1 MSFSSQVRRFF
12 SASARRDAKR
22 EARRRQ
28 ALSELRSRRLFEI
41 LESRQL
47 LDGAGAFESLPDSI
61 TIASGDSYH
70 YAFEGTDAQIVDA
83 GSLEGLTASL
93 PTGTQV
99 AFTVTKTATNGA
111 VSTLGEIV
119 LQLFEAEGEAP
130 NSSSHFLKLVDDGY
144 YEGKTFHRIYA
155 GFMFQGGSSD
165 GAGYLGAGQTIV
177 DEHSDLLSHSGA
189 GIVAFAN
196 KGANTSDAQIFITFD
211 KASWLDG
218 KYNVFGY
225 VVDGY
230 DVIDE
235 IEKAQV
241 VANAAGEKS
250 KPVETYQF
258 KDVRV
263 LESSEVENGALR
275 LVADKGVSG
284 ETTISVSGTAAD
296 GSTQFKEITVKVVDA
311 KELDALIPS
320 EAEMVAGETKTFEL
334 PAEYAGSKLTY
345 QIYTE
350 TGLEGVKVELS
361 GDSGSTNV
369 YEVKADL
376 TGAQATKLTIVAKSA
391 DGAISKTYTQT
402 LYISPATPEFTF
414 ADDVKHVELKDGS
427 FIVASNSVDSALT
440 ISVVSYSDEA
450 TTLVKIDGVQRTF
463 SVVSKTVDA
472 KTGKT
477 TYVLQL
483 SGKEAEKL
491 ADGEHTISVSQ
502 YLPVDNISKHD
513 PLYSEAVETTIFVD
527 TEPLEFTNVD
537 KDEPLVVF
545 AGETGELQILT
556 NKVDA
561 EGKPRSDVQILFG
574 DAIPKCLTLT
584 ADGLLKWSGTEECVG
599 SYQVELYAKDGLGN
613 EVRETLRFTVVEGPL
628 YDVSG
633 ETKVDEGGKFEI
645 TISVAESELKDN
657 PADPYTFEIV
667 KKPELENADDA
678 NFTLTV
684 NEAGTSAVF
693 AWTTSERLG
702 FGVYEFSVKLTGT
715 DGATSYVPLKLTV
728 NEVNEAPSI
737 KYDGET
743 TLETNDETKFEL
755 QLEATDADL
764 PAQTLTWTLSEGAP
778 SWLTLDAK
786 TGKLTADAPVAGDY
800 TFEVVV
806 SDGDK
811 SSEPLKLTLMVKEVD
826 RVPVFDELQE
836 TTAETGKTFE
846 ATVVAKDPNTAKN
859 DVVYELVGDGYPK
872 DFTFD
877 AKTGKVTWAIP
888 ADYLDAAI
896 SAQTF
901 QFTVKATEQFLGEDG
916 KTLENGLT
924 TEKTF
929 EILISNAKFDATKA
943 AAPTWPTLDP
953 QSATA
958 GKTFETTVEA
968 TAPKD
973 AAGVRYELVGDKLP
987 EGLKIDAATGKITW
1001 NIPADYVADKSVE
1014 SVVATIKVKATTIV
1028 KSEKD
1033 GPTSFGG
1040 SAETTLELTVANPN
1054 FKEEAVYTDW
1064 AAWLDAW
1071 VANAQAR
1078 LEGSAAN
1085 LQEYLDSYL
1094 TAVDK
1099 RDAALKSAQADYA
1112 AGKTSLTDFL
1122 KKRAEIQTTF
1132 SQTTTDARADLAKKD
1147 AVVEETYREN
1157 LESLNDAY
1165 DKLAASGEIGAPGS
1179 IREEAKEAA
1188 GELSASTESS
1198 DANFHLKNNTT
1209 GAKVATDLTS
1219 VLKLWRSGYS
1229 SATIYDEIYGD
1240 GFDVEEEEPGDKNES
1255 DKDEAGDKDES
1266 DKDESGDGG
1275 NGDKDESGDGENGD
1289 KDESGDGEN
1298 GDKDETEDDEDA
1310 NLPEIDLGDLT
1321 DKEDDENGD
1330 KEESEDGENG
1340 DKEESED
1347 DENGDKEE
1355 SEDDENGDKEESE
1368 DDEIG
1373 DKEESE
1379 DDENGEDE
1387 EDVFAP
1393 LV

>member
-83 GSLEGLTASL
+83 GSLSGLTASL

-165 GAGYLGAGQTIV
+165 GAGYQGAGQTIV
-177 DEHSDLLSHSGA
+177 DEHSDVLTHSGA

-196 KGANTSDAQIFITFD
+196 KGANTSDAQFFITFD

-235 IEKAQV
+235 IEKAEV
-241 VANAAGEKS
+241 VANASGEKS

-263 LESSEVENGALR
+263 LESSEIENGALR
-275 LVADKGVSG
+275 LVANEGVSG

-311 KELDALIPS
+311 KELDALIPT
-320 EAEMVAGETKTFEL
+320 EIEMVAGETKTFEL

-345 QIYTE
+345 QIYTA
-350 TGLEGVKVELS
+350 TGLEGIKVELG
-361 GDSGSTNV
+361 GDANSTNV

-391 DGAISKTYTQT
+391 DGAISKTYYQT
-402 LYISPATPEFTF
+402 LYIAPATPEFSF
-414 ADDVKHVELKDGS
+414 VDDVKHVELEDGS
-427 FIVASNSVDSALT
+427 FIVASNTVDSALT

-450 TTLVKIDGVQRTF
+450 TTLVKIDDVQRTF

-483 SGKEAEKL
+483 SGKDAEKL

-502 YLPVDNISKHD
+502 YLPIDNIFKHD
-513 PLYSEAVETTIFVD
+513 PLYSKAVEKTVFVD

-545 AGETGELQILT
+545 SGETGELQILT

-574 DAIPKCLTLT
+574 DAIPKCLSLT

-702 FGVYEFSVKLTGT
+702 PGVYEFSVKLAGT

-728 NEVNEAPSI
+728 SEVNEAPSI

-743 TLETNDETKFEL
+743 TLETNDESKFEL

-764 PAQTLTWTLSEGAP
+764 PAQTLTWSLSEGAP

-811 SSEPLKLTLMVKEVD
+811 SSEALKLTLKVKEVD
-826 RVPVFDELQE
+826 RVPVFDELKE

-846 ATVVAKDPNTAKN
+846 TTIVAKDPNTAKN
-859 DVVYELVGDGYPK
+859 DVVYALVGDGYPK
-872 DFTFD
+872 DFAID
-877 AKTGKVTWAIP
+877 AKTGKITWAIP

-896 SAQTF
+896 SAQTL
-901 QFTVKATEQFLGEDG
+901 QFTVKATEQVLGEDG
-916 KTLENGLT
+916 KTLENGLSS
-924 TEKTF
+924 EKTF
-929 EILISNAKFDATKA
+929 EITISNAKFDATKA
-943 AAPTWPTLDP
+943 AAPEWKAPTA
-953 QSATA
+953 QEATA
-958 GKTFETTVEA
+958 GTTFETALEA

-973 AAGVRYELVGDKLP
+973 AAGVRYELVGDDLP
-987 EGLKIDAATGKITW
+987 EGLKIDAETGKISW
-1001 NIPADYVADKSVE
+1001 AIPKDYVADNSVE
-1014 SVVATIKVKATTIV
+1014 SVALTIKVKATTIV

-1033 GPTSFGG
+1033 GPTTFGG
-1040 SAETTLELTVANPN
+1040 SAETTLELTVKNPN

-1064 AAWLDAW
+1064 VAWLDAW

-1094 TAVDK
+1094 TAVDE

-1122 KKRAEIQTTF
+1122 KKRAEIQNTF

-1157 LESLNDAY
+1157 LESLNNAY

-1179 IREEAKEAA
+1179 VREEAKEAA

-1198 DANFHLKNNTT
+1198 DANFHLKNNST

-1229 SATIYDEIYGD
+1229 SATIYDEIFGD
-1240 GFDVEEEEPGDKNES
+1240 GFDAEEEEPGDE
-1255 DKDEAGDKDES
+1255 GDKG
-1266 DKDESGDGG
+1266 ESGDDSGE
-1275 NGDKDESGDGENGD
+1275 GDKGDSGEGDKGESGDDSGEGD
-1289 KDESGDGEN
+1289 KGESGDDSGE
-1298 GDKDETEDDEDA
+1298 GDKGESGEDDKDEDA

-1321 DKEDDENGD
+1321 NSDDDED
-1330 KEESEDGENG
+1330 EDGG
-1340 DKEESED
+1340 L
-1347 DENGDKEE
+1347 
-1355 SEDDENGDKEESE
+1355 
-1368 DDEIG
+1368 
-1373 DKEESE
+1373 
-1379 DDENGEDE
+1379 
-1387 EDVFAP
+1387 P
-1393 LV
+1393 LLA

>member
-47 LDGAGAFESLPDSI
+47 LDGAGAFESLPDAI
-61 TIASGDSYH
+61 TITSGDSYH

-83 GSLEGLTASL
+83 GTLEGLTASL

-99 AFTVTKTATNGA
+99 AFTVTKTATDGA

-144 YEGKTFHRIYA
+144 YEGKTFHRIYS

-165 GAGYLGAGQTIV
+165 GAGFEGAGQTIV
-177 DEHSDLLSHSGA
+177 DEHSALLTHSGA
-189 GIVAFAN
+189 GMVAFAN
-196 KGANTSDAQIFITFD
+196 KGPNTSDAQIYITFD

-218 KYNVFGY
+218 GYNVFGY

-230 DVIDE
+230 DVIE
-235 IEKAQV
+235 EVEKATV
-241 VANAAGEKS
+241 VANSAGEKS

-263 LESSEVENGALR
+263 LDAADVENGALR
-275 LVADKGVSG
+275 LVADEGVSG

-296 GSTQFKEITVKVVDA
+296 GSTQFKEITVRVVDE
-311 KELDALIPS
+311 KELDALIPT
-320 EAEMVAGETKTFEL
+320 EIEMVAGETKTFER

-345 QIYTE
+345 QIYTA
-350 TGLEGVKVELS
+350 TGLEDVTVELA
-361 GDSGSTNV
+361 GDKDATNV

-376 TGAQATKLTIVAKSA
+376 TGAQATKLTIVVKSE
-391 DGAISKTYTQT
+391 DGAISKTYEQA
-402 LYISPATPEFTF
+402 LYVAPAAPEFAF
-414 ADDVKHVELKDGS
+414 ADDVKHVALKDGS
-427 FIVASNSVDSALT
+427 FLVASNSVDSAMK
-440 ISVVSYSDEA
+440 ISVVSYTSEA
-450 TTLVKIDGVQRTF
+450 TTLVKIDGVQRAFTV
-463 SVVSKTVDA
+463 SSKTVDA

-477 TYVLQL
+477 TLVLQL
-483 SGKEAEKL
+483 SGQEAEKL
-491 ADGEHTISVSQ
+491 ADGEHTITVSQ
-502 YLPVDNISKHD
+502 FIPINNITEHE
-513 PLYSEAVETTIFVD
+513 PLYSEAVDATVFVD
-527 TEPLEFTNVD
+527 TEPLKFTNVD
-537 KDEPLVVF
+537 KDKPLVVF
-545 AGETGELQILT
+545 SGETGELQILT

-574 DAIPKCLTLT
+574 DAIPKCLSLT

-599 SYQVELYAKDGLGN
+599 SHQIELYAKDGLGN

-633 ETKVDEGGKFEI
+633 ETKVDEGGKFEL

-667 KKPELENADDA
+667 KKPEFENADDA
-678 NFTLTV
+678 NFTLTT

-728 NEVNEAPSI
+728 NEVNEAPTI
-737 KYDGET
+737 EYDGKS

-755 QLEATDADL
+755 ELKAADADV
-764 PAQTLTWTLSEGAP
+764 PAQTLTWTLSKDAP

-800 TFEVVV
+800 SFEVVV

-811 SSEPLKLTLMVKEVD
+811 SSEPLKLTLKVAEVD
-826 RVPVFDELQE
+826 RVPVFDELKE
-836 TTAETGKTFE
+836 TTVETGKTFE
-846 ATVVAKDPNTAKN
+846 ATIVAKDPNTAKN
-859 DVVYELVGDGYPK
+859 AVVYELVGKDYPK
-872 DFTFD
+872 DFKFD
-877 AKTGKVTWAIP
+877 AKTGKVTWAVP

-901 QFTVKATEQFLGEDG
+901 QFTVKATEQVLGEDG
-916 KTLENGLT
+916 KTLENGLSS
-924 TEKTF
+924 EKTF
-929 EILISNAKFDATKA
+929 EISISNAKFDATKA
-943 AAPTWPTLDP
+943 AAPTWPTLKP
-953 QSATA
+953 QTATA

-987 EGLKIDAATGKITW
+987 TGLTIDAATGKITW
-1001 NIPADYVADKSVE
+1001 QIPADYVADNSVE

-1033 GPTSFGG
+1033 GPTTFGG

-1054 FKEEAVYTDW
+1054 FKEEAAYVDW

-1122 KKRAEIQTTF
+1122 KKRAEIQSSF
-1132 SQTTTDARADLAKKD
+1132 SETTTDARADLAAKD
-1147 AVVEETYREN
+1147 AVVDATYREN
-1157 LESLNDAY
+1157 LKSLNDAY

-1179 IREEAKEAA
+1179 IRDEAKEAT
-1188 GELSASTESS
+1188 GELSASTEST
-1198 DANFHLKNNTT
+1198 DANFHLKNTST

-1229 SATIYDEIYGD
+1229 SSTIYDEIYGG
-1240 GFDVEEEEPGDKNES
+1240 GFDAEDGETGKDETGDGDKNES
-1255 DKDEAGDKDES
+1255 GDGDKNESGDGDKDET
-1266 DKDESGDGG
+1266 GD
-1275 NGDKDESGDGENGD
+1275 GDKDESGDGD
-1289 KDESGDGEN
+1289 KDETGDGGKDETGD
-1298 GDKDETEDDEDA
+1298 GDKDETGDGDKDETGDGGKDDEDG

-1321 DKEDDENGD
+1321 NADDDED
-1330 KEESEDGENG
+1330 EDGG
-1340 DKEESED
+1340 L
-1347 DENGDKEE
+1347 
-1355 SEDDENGDKEESE
+1355 
-1368 DDEIG
+1368 
-1373 DKEESE
+1373 
-1379 DDENGEDE
+1379 
-1387 EDVFAP
+1387 P
-1393 LV
+1393 LLA

>member
-28 ALSELRSRRLFEI
+28 AFKELRSRRLFEI

-47 LDGAGAFESLPDSI
+47 LDGAGAFESLPDAI
-61 TIASGDSYH
+61 TITSGDSYH

-83 GSLEGLTASL
+83 GTLEGLTASL

-99 AFTVTKTATNGA
+99 AFTVTKTATDGA

-130 NSSSHFLKLVDDGY
+130 NSSAHFLRLVNDGY

-165 GAGYLGAGQTIV
+165 GAGFEGAGQTIA
-177 DEHSDLLSHSGA
+177 DEHSDLLTHSGA

-196 KGANTSDAQIFITFD
+196 KGANTSDAQIYITFD
-211 KASWLDG
+211 KSSWLDG
-218 KYNVFGY
+218 GYNVFGY

-230 DVIDE
+230 DVIE
-235 IEKAQV
+235 EVEKATV
-241 VANAAGEKS
+241 VANSAGEKS
-250 KPVETYQF
+250 KPVDTYQF

-263 LESSEVENGALR
+263 LEADEVENGALR
-275 LVADKGVSG
+275 LVAGEGVSG

-296 GSTQFKEITVKVVDA
+296 GSTQFKEITVKVVDE
-311 KELDALIPS
+311 KELDALIPT
-320 EAEMVAGETKTFEL
+320 EIEMVAGETKTFEL

-345 QIYTE
+345 QIYTA
-350 TGLEGVKVELS
+350 TGLEDVTVELT
-361 GDSGSTNV
+361 GDKDATNV

-376 TGAQATKLTIVAKSA
+376 TGAQATRLTIVAKSE
-391 DGAISKTYTQT
+391 DGAISKTYYQM
-402 LYISPATPEFTF
+402 LYVSPAAPEYTF
-414 ADDVKHVELKDGS
+414 AGDVKSVELKDGS
-427 FIVASNSVDSALT
+427 FIVSSNSVDAALT
-440 ISVVSYSDEA
+440 LSVVSYADEA
-450 TTLVKIDGVQRTF
+450 TTIVKIDGVQRTF
-463 SVVSKTVDA
+463 TVASKTVDA

-477 TYVLQL
+477 TLVLQL
-483 SGKEAEKL
+483 SGKESEKL

-502 YLPVDNISKHD
+502 YIPVDNITEHEA
-513 PLYSEAVETTIFVD
+513 LHSEAVETTVFVD
-527 TEPLEFTNVD
+527 TEPLKFTNVD
-537 KDEPLVVF
+537 ADEPLVVF
-545 AGETGELQILT
+545 SGETGELQILT

-574 DAIPKCLTLT
+574 DAIPKCLSITP
-584 ADGLLKWSGTEECVG
+584 DGLLKWSGTEECVG
-599 SYQVELYAKDGLGN
+599 SYTVELFAKDGLGN

-628 YDVSG
+628 YKVSG
-633 ETKVDEGGKFEI
+633 ETKIDEGGKFEI
-645 TISVAESELKDN
+645 TIAVDESELKDN
-657 PADPYTFEIV
+657 PADPYTFELV

-678 NFTLTV
+678 NFTLTT
-684 NEAGTSAVF
+684 NEEGTSAVF

-728 NEVNEAPSI
+728 SEVNEAPSI
-737 KYDGET
+737 EYDGKT

-755 QLEATDADL
+755 QLEAADADL
-764 PAQTLTWTLSEGAP
+764 PAQTLTWTLSKDAP

-800 TFEVVV
+800 SFEVVV

-811 SSEPLKLTLMVKEVD
+811 SSEPLKLTLKVAEVD
-826 RVPVFDELQE
+826 RVPVFDELKE

-859 DVVYELVGDGYPK
+859 AVVYELVGDDYPK
-872 DFTFD
+872 DFKID
-877 AKTGKVTWAIP
+877 AKTGKVSWAIP
-888 ADYLDAAI
+888 ADYLDAAL

-901 QFTVKATEQFLGEDG
+901 QFTVKAIEQVLGEDG
-916 KTLENGLT
+916 KTLENGLSS
-924 TEKTF
+924 EKTF
-929 EILISNAKFDATKA
+929 EISISNAKFDATKA
-943 AAPTWPTLDP
+943 AAPTWPTLKP
-953 QSATA
+953 QNATA

-987 EGLKIDAATGKITW
+987 TGLTIDATTGKITW
-1001 NIPADYVADKSVE
+1001 EIPADYVADNSVE

-1054 FKEEAVYTDW
+1054 FKEEAAYVDW

-1122 KKRAEIQTTF
+1122 KKRAEIQSSF
-1132 SQTTTDARADLAKKD
+1132 SQTTTDARADLAAKD
-1147 AVVEETYREN
+1147 AVVDETYREN
-1157 LESLNDAY
+1157 LKSLNDAY

-1179 IREEAKEAA
+1179 IREDAKEAA

-1198 DANFHLKNNTT
+1198 DANFHLKNNST

-1229 SATIYDEIYGD
+1229 SSTIYDEIYGD
-1240 GFDVEEEEPGDKNES
+1240 GFDAEEDESGDKNES
-1255 DKDEAGDKDES
+1255 
-1266 DKDESGDGG
+1266 
-1275 NGDKDESGDGENGD
+1275 
-1289 KDESGDGEN
+1289 
-1298 GDKDETEDDEDA
+1298 GDKDETGDKDDEDEK
-1310 NLPEIDLGDLT
+1310 LPEIDLGDLT
-1321 DKEDDENGD
+1321 NADDDED
-1330 KEESEDGENG
+1330 EDGG
-1340 DKEESED
+1340 L
-1347 DENGDKEE
+1347 
-1355 SEDDENGDKEESE
+1355 
-1368 DDEIG
+1368 
-1373 DKEESE
+1373 
-1379 DDENGEDE
+1379 
-1387 EDVFAP
+1387 P
-1393 LV
+1393 LLA

>member
-12 SASARRDAKR
+12 SASARRDARR

-28 ALSELRSRRLFEI
+28 ALNELRSRRLFEI

-61 TIASGDSYH
+61 TISSGDSYH
-70 YAFEGTDAQIVDA
+70 YAFEGLDAQIVDA

-99 AFTVTKTATNGA
+99 AFTVTKTATDGA

-165 GAGYLGAGQTIV
+165 GSGYLGAGQTIV
-177 DEHSDLLSHSGA
+177 DEHSDVLTHSGA

-196 KGANTSDAQIFITFD
+196 KGANTSDAQIYITFD
-211 KASWLDG
+211 QASWLDG

-230 DVIDE
+230 DVIE
-235 IEKAQV
+235 EVEKAQV
-241 VANAAGEKS
+241 VANASGEKS

-263 LESSEVENGALR
+263 LDASEVENGALR
-275 LVADKGVSG
+275 IVANQGVSG

-311 KELDALIPS
+311 KELDALIPT
-320 EAEMVAGETKTFEL
+320 EVEMVAGETKTFEL
-334 PAEYAGSKLTY
+334 PAEYAGSKMTY
-345 QIYTE
+345 QIYTA
-350 TGLEGVKVELS
+350 TGLEGVTIELS
-361 GDSGSTNV
+361 GDDGSTNV
-369 YEVKADL
+369 YKVKADL

-391 DGAISKTYTQT
+391 DGAISKTYNQM
-402 LYISPATPEFTF
+402 LYVAPATPEFSF
-414 ADDVKHVELKDGS
+414 VDDVKHVELKDGS
-427 FIVASNSVDSALT
+427 VIVASNSVDSALT

-502 YLPVDNISKHD
+502 YLPIDNIFEHE
-513 PLYSEAVETTIFVD
+513 PLYGETVETTIFVD

-537 KDEPLVVF
+537 ADEPLVVF

-561 EGKPRSDVQILFG
+561 DGNPRSDVQILFG
-574 DAIPKCLTLT
+574 DAIPSCLTLT

-633 ETKVDEGGKFEI
+633 ETKVDEGGAFEI
-645 TISVAESELKDN
+645 TISVAESELEDN
-657 PADPYTFEIV
+657 PADPYAFEIV
-667 KKPELENADDA
+667 KNPEFENADDA
-678 NFTLTV
+678 NFTLTT
-684 NEAGTSAVF
+684 NEEGTSAVF

-702 FGVYEFSVKLTGT
+702 PGVYEFSVKLTGT

-728 NEVNEAPSI
+728 GEVNEAPSI

-743 TLETNDETKFEL
+743 TLETNDESKFEL

-764 PAQTLTWTLSEGAP
+764 PAQELTWTLSEDAP
-778 SWLTLDAK
+778 SWLTLDAE

-811 SSEPLKLTLMVKEVD
+811 SSEALKLTLKVAEVD
-826 RVPVFDELQE
+826 RAPVFDELEE
-836 TTAETGKTFE
+836 TTVETGKTFE
-846 ATVVAKDPNTAKN
+846 ATIVAKDPNTAKN
-859 DVVYELVGDGYPK
+859 NVFYELVGDDYPEDVK
-872 DFTFD
+872 FN
-877 AKTGKVTWAIP
+877 ASTGKISWAIP
-888 ADYLDAAI
+888 ADYLDATF

-901 QFTVKATEQFLGEDG
+901 KFTVKATERVSGEDG
-916 KTLENGLT
+916 KLENGLS

-929 EILISNAKFDATKA
+929 EILISNANFDATKA
-943 AAPTWPTLDP
+943 AAPEWTKPEA
-953 QSATA
+953 QKATA
-958 GKTFETTVEA
+958 GTTFETTVEA

-987 EGLKIDAATGKITW
+987 EGLKIDAETGKISW
-1001 NIPADYVADKSVE
+1001 AIPKDYVADNSVE

-1028 KSEKD
+1028 ESEKD
-1033 GPTSFGG
+1033 GATSFGG
-1040 SAETTLELTVANPN
+1040 SAETTIELTVANPN
-1054 FKEEAVYTDW
+1054 FKEEAIYTDW

-1085 LQEYLDSYL
+1085 LQEYLDAYL
-1094 TAVDK
+1094 TAVDE

-1122 KKRAEIQTTF
+1122 KKRAEIQSTF
-1132 SQTTTDARADLAKKD
+1132 SQTTTDARADLAEKD
-1147 AVVEETYREN
+1147 AAVEETYRDN

-1179 IREEAKEAA
+1179 IREEAKAAA

-1198 DANFHLKNNTT
+1198 DANFHLKNNST

-1229 SATIYDEIYGD
+1229 SSTIYDEIFGG
-1240 GFDVEEEEPGDKNES
+1240 GFDAEEDAQPESGDKNES
-1255 DKDEAGDKDES
+1255 GENSGENSGES
-1266 DKDESGDGG
+1266 
-1275 NGDKDESGDGENGD
+1275 GENGG
-1289 KDESGDGEN
+1289 ENSGEN
-1298 GDKDETEDDEDA
+1298 G
-1310 NLPEIDLGDLT
+1310 
-1321 DKEDDENGD
+1321 ENGG
-1330 KEESEDGENG
+1330 ENSGENG
-1340 DKEESED
+1340 
-1347 DENGDKEE
+1347 ENGG
-1355 SEDDENGDKEESE
+1355 ENSG
-1368 DDEIG
+1368 
-1373 DKEESE
+1373 
-1379 DDENGEDE
+1379 ENGENG
-1387 EDVFAP
+1387 
-1393 LV
+1393 

>member
-61 TIASGDSYH
+61 TITSGDSYH

-130 NSSSHFLKLVDDGY
+130 NSASHFLKLVDDGY
-144 YEGKTFHRIYA
+144 YEGKTFHRIYS

-165 GAGYLGAGQTIV
+165 GAGYEGAGQTIV
-177 DEHSDLLSHSGA
+177 DEHSNLLTHSGA
-189 GIVAFAN
+189 GMVAFAN
-196 KGANTSDAQIFITFD
+196 KGPNTSDAQIYITFD

-218 KYNVFGY
+218 GYNVFGY

-241 VANAAGEKS
+241 VANSAGEKS

-263 LESSEVENGALR
+263 LEAADVENGALR
-275 LVADKGVSG
+275 LVADEGVSG

-296 GSTQFKEITVKVVDA
+296 GSTQFKEITVKVVDE
-311 KELDALIPS
+311 KELDSLIPT
-320 EAEMVAGETKTFEL
+320 EIETVAGETKTFEL

-345 QIYTE
+345 QIYTAN
-350 TGLEGVKVELS
+350 GLEGVTIELG
-361 GDSGSTNV
+361 GDKDATNV

-376 TGAQATKLTIVAKSA
+376 TGAQTTKLTIVVKSE
-391 DGAISKTYTQT
+391 DGAISKTYYQQ
-402 LYISPATPEFTF
+402 LYVAPAAPEFAF
-414 ADDVKHVELKDGS
+414 ADDVKSVELKDGS
-427 FIVASNSVDSALT
+427 FIVSSNSVDSALK
-440 ISVVSYSDEA
+440 ISVVSYTGDA

-463 SVVSKTVDA
+463 TVESKTVDA

-477 TYVLQL
+477 TLVLQL
-483 SGKEAEKL
+483 SGKETEKL

-502 YLPVDNISKHD
+502 YIPVDNIAEHEALHSKATD
-513 PLYSEAVETTIFVD
+513 ATVFVD

-545 AGETGELQILT
+545 SGETGELQILT

-561 EGKPRSDVQILFG
+561 EGKPRSDVQVLFG
-574 DAIPKCLTLT
+574 DAIPKCLSLT
-584 ADGLLKWSGTEECVG
+584 SDGLLKWSGTEECVG

-667 KKPELENADDA
+667 KKPEFENADDA
-678 NFTLTV
+678 NFTLTT
-684 NEAGTSAVF
+684 NEEGTSAVF

-728 NEVNEAPSI
+728 SEVNEAPSI
-737 KYDGET
+737 EYDGET

-755 QLEATDADL
+755 ALKAADADL
-764 PAQTLTWTLSEGAP
+764 PAQTLTWTLSKDAP

-811 SSEPLKLTLMVKEVD
+811 SSEPLKLTLKVAEVD
-826 RVPVFDELQE
+826 RVPVFDELKE

-859 DVVYELVGDGYPK
+859 DVVYELVGKDYPK
-872 DFTFD
+872 DFKFD
-877 AKTGKVTWAIP
+877 AKTGKVSWAIP
-888 ADYLDAAI
+888 ADYLDAAV
-896 SAQTF
+896 SGQTF
-901 QFTVKATEQFLGEDG
+901 QFTVKATEQVLGEDG
-916 KTLENGLT
+916 KTLENGLSS
-924 TEKTF
+924 EKTF

-943 AAPTWPTLDP
+943 AAPTWPTLKP

-958 GKTFETTVEA
+958 GKTFETTLEA

-973 AAGVRYELVGDKLP
+973 AVGVRYELVGDKLP

-1001 NIPADYVADKSVE
+1001 AIPADYVADKSVE

-1033 GPTSFGG
+1033 GPTTFGG
-1040 SAETTLELTVANPN
+1040 SAETTLEITVANPN
-1054 FKEEAVYTDW
+1054 FKEEAAYVDW
-1064 AAWLDAW
+1064 SAWLDAW

-1122 KKRAEIQTTF
+1122 KKRAEIQSTF
-1132 SQTTTDARADLAKKD
+1132 SQTTTDARADLATKD
-1147 AVVEETYREN
+1147 AVVDETYREN
-1157 LESLNDAY
+1157 LKTLNDAY

-1179 IREEAKEAA
+1179 IRDEAKEAA

-1198 DANFHLKNNTT
+1198 DANFHLKNNST
-1209 GAKVATDLTS
+1209 GAKVATDLSS

-1229 SATIYDEIYGD
+1229 SSTIYDEIYGD
-1240 GFDVEEEEPGDKNES
+1240 GFDAED
-1255 DKDEAGDKDES
+1255 
-1266 DKDESGDGG
+1266 
-1275 NGDKDESGDGENGD
+1275 GDKDESGDGDKNESGDGGKDETGDGDKNESGDGDKDETGDGDKDETGDGDKDETGDGDKDETGDGD
-1289 KDESGDGEN
+1289 KDESGDG
-1298 GDKDETEDDEDA
+1298 DKDDEDEK
-1310 NLPEIDLGDLT
+1310 LPEIDLGDLT
-1321 DKEDDENGD
+1321 NDDDED
-1330 KEESEDGENG
+1330 EDGG
-1340 DKEESED
+1340 L
-1347 DENGDKEE
+1347 
-1355 SEDDENGDKEESE
+1355 
-1368 DDEIG
+1368 
-1373 DKEESE
+1373 
-1379 DDENGEDE
+1379 
-1387 EDVFAP
+1387 P
-1393 LV
+1393 LLA